1 MKRAARFTCASLNGP
16 NAKGEGM
23 DPVLVTGGTGFL
35 GSHLVDLLLDR
46 GHEIVVLDNGSRS
59 SLTTCPDGVHLVNG
73 DVRSPEAWSAV
84 EEAVGPCSLI
94 HHLGAINGTARFD
107 REAAAVIDV
116 AVNGA
121 LQAIKAAERWGAR
134 LVLASSPEAFGD
146 NPHAMQ
152 TDDRSIFT
160 PPGEHLRHSYGA
172 SKYLVEVLAEDAV
185 HRGLDVR
192 IARPCNAYGP
202 RSSAGENGQVVAM
215 MFERATHGRPL
226 DVHGDGLQTRC
237 FTWVGDVVNG
247 LEMLGRLDEAV
258 DGTGSL
264 AGAAFNFGTTVETS
278 ILDLAT
284 RIASLTGADVHLE
297 GSGHPGDV
305 KRRRPNPTSTETR
318 LGWRA
323 ATSLE
328 EGLQRTWS
336 DLQGVR

>member
-1 MKRAARFTCASLNGP
+1 MG
-16 NAKGEGM
+16 
-23 DPVLVTGGTGFL
+23 PVLVTGGTGFL
-35 GSHLVDLLLDR
+35 GSHLVGLLLER
-46 GHEIVVLDNGSRS
+46 GHEVVVLDNGSRS
-59 SLTTCPDGVHLVNG
+59 SVETCPDGVHLVNG

-84 EEAVGPCSLI
+84 EQAVGPCSII

-121 LQAIKAAERWGAR
+121 LQAINAAERWGAR

-160 PPGEHLRHSYGA
+160 PPGQHLRHSYGA
-172 SKYLVEVLAEDAV
+172 SKYLVEVLAQDAV
-185 HRGLDVR
+185 QRGLDVR

-202 RSSAGENGQVVAM
+202 RAMAGENGQVVAM
-215 MFERATHGRPL
+215 MFERAIHGRSL

-237 FTWVGDVVNG
+237 FTWVGDVVDG

-264 AGAAFNFGTTVETS
+264 AGGAFNFGSTVETS
-278 ILDLAT
+278 ILDLAE
-284 RIASLTGADVHLE
+284 RIRSLTGAPVHHQE
-297 GSGHPGDV
+297 QGHPGDV
-305 KRRRPNPTSTETR
+305 KRRRPNSHAAETR

-323 ATSLE
+323 VTTLDDGLE
-328 EGLQRTWS
+328 RTWS
-336 DLQGVR
+336 VLQAVR